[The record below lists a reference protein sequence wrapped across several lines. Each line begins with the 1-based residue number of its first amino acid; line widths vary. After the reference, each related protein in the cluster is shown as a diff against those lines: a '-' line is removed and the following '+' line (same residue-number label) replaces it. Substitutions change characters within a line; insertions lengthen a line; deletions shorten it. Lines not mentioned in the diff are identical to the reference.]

1 MKMPIRFSVLIRIQ
15 GSLNNIARSD
25 LFYPREQKY
34 YNPTQIKYGFT
45 RMRILPEWTGTFI
58 DEFAFSPLQL
68 FRPSHLSGT
77 LCLYKSISFA

>member
-1 MKMPIRFSVLIRIQ
+1 MKMPIRFSILIRIQ

-68 FRPSHLSGT
+68 FRASSSLHSVFF
-77 LCLYKSISFA
+77 YF